1 MLNNKILVI
10 DDEESIIETIRE
22 VLKGRCYEIIS
33 ATNGKEGLAEYE
45 KEQPILVILDLMMP
59 VMNGVEFL
67 ENLKIRYHD
76 ICSVIVLTG
85 HGDEEDIKK
94 CFDLGIFS
102 FIKKPFDINVFRG
115 TVMNTIKAEQL
126 QQELVDEIR
135 RCK

>member
-10 DDEESIIETIRE
+10 EDEEIVIETIRE

-33 ATNGKEGLAEYE
+33 AKNGKEGLAEYE

-85 HGDEEDIKK
+85 HGDNEDIKK
-94 CFDLGIFS
+94 CFDLGVFS

>member
-10 DDEESIIETIRE
+10 DDEETIIETIRQ

-33 ATNGKEGLAEYE
+33 ATNGKDGLVEYE

-76 ICSVIVLTG
+76 ICSVMVLTG
-85 HGDEEDIKK
+85 RGDEEEKK
-94 CFDLGIFS
+94 CFDLGAFS

-115 TVMNTIKAEQL
+115 TVMNTIKAGQL
-126 QQELVDEIR
+126 QQELVDEIKS
-135 RCK
+135 CQ